1 MSPTGVEPRP
11 TSGATPSGGA
21 APPAAAGPPVPTVQP
36 PAPDAGLPQA
46 TGSPPHEVLGALRIL
61 VDRIGQATLMAWTVV
76 RELRHPRGWADAA
89 LQQAWVMGIR
99 SLPLVL
105 LISIL
110 GGAVT
115 SQQSG
120 TQFSGG
126 LPLWVIGS
134 ISAASILTELGP
146 MLTGMVIVGR
156 IGASIAAELA
166 SMKVTEQI
174 DALRAMGRDPYAY
187 LVVPRV
193 IAGILVVPPLIVLS
207 DAASLLASWA
217 VALVAVPGMTSATFI
232 YGVRFYFYPF
242 ALIFSVL
249 KGAAFGL
256 AITFLACMIGLEGEG
271 GAEGVGRTTT
281 AAVVATTLGLL
292 ILDVMF
298 APLLRYF

>member
-1 MSPTGVEPRP
+1 MELETLEQSEQV
-11 TSGATPSGGA
+11 
-21 APPAAAGPPVPTVQP
+21 APPASKGAGAVEAA
-36 PAPDAGLPQA
+36 
-46 TGSPPHEVLGALRIL
+46 SIL
-61 VDRIGQATLMAWTVV
+61 LDRVGTAALMAITVV
-76 RELRHPRGWADAA
+76 RELRRPRAWADSA

-105 LISIL
+105 IISIL

-120 TQFSGG
+120 AQFTGS

-146 MLTGMVIVGR
+146 MLTGMVLVGR

-193 IAGILVVPPLIVLS
+193 IAGILVVPPLVILAN
-207 DAASLLASWA
+207 AASLIAAWA
-217 VALVAVPGMTSATFI
+217 VALVAVRGMTTAAFV
-232 YGVRFYFYPF
+232 YGVRYYFYPF
-242 ALIFSVL
+242 ALTFSIL
-249 KGAAFGL
+249 KGVAFGL
-256 AITFLACMIGLEGEG
+256 AITFLACMIGLEGDG

-281 AAVVATTLGLL
+281 AAVVATTLALL
-292 ILDVMF
+292 VIDVML

>member
-1 MSPTGVEPRP
+1 MIETEIAPQPG
-11 TSGATPSGGA
+11 
-21 APPAAAGPPVPTVQP
+21 PPATAVLDDEALP
-36 PAPDAGLPQA
+36 PALPA
-46 TGSPPHEVLGALRIL
+46 HPL
-61 VDRIGQATLMAWTVV
+61 VDAATTLLDRVGTAALMAATIG
-76 RELRHPRGWADAA
+76 RELRRPRAWLDSA

-99 SLPLVL
+99 SLPLVIV
-105 LISIL
+105 ISVL

-120 TQFSGG
+120 AQFSGG
-126 LPLWVIGS
+126 MPLWVIGS
-134 ISAASILTELGP
+134 ISTASILTELGP
-146 MLTGMVIVGR
+146 ILTGMVLVGR
-156 IGASIAAELA
+156 IGAAIAAELG

-193 IAGILVVPPLIVLS
+193 VAGFLVVPPLIVLS
-207 DAASLLASWA
+207 DAAALIAAWA
-217 VALVAVPGMTSATFI
+217 VALVAVPGMTSATFV

-242 ALIFSVL
+242 ALVFSVL
-249 KGAAFGL
+249 KGASFGL

-281 AAVVATTLGLL
+281 AAVVATTLALL
-292 ILDVMF
+292 IIDVML

>member
-1 MSPTGVEPRP
+1 MALQQLEESAVEI
-11 TSGATPSGGA
+11 
-21 APPAAAGPPVPTVQP
+21 APPPRGRSGVLEAAATLL
-36 PAPDAGLPQA
+36 DR
-46 TGSPPHEVLGALRIL
+46 LGTA
-61 VDRIGQATLMAWTVV
+61 ALMAATIV
-76 RELRHPRGWADAA
+76 RALRHPRAWADAA

-105 LISIL
+105 IISVL

-120 TQFSGG
+120 AQFTGG

-134 ISAASILTELGP
+134 VAAASILTELGP
-146 MLTGMVIVGR
+146 MLTGMVLVGR

-166 SMKVTEQI
+166 SMKVSEQI

-193 IAGILVVPPLIVLS
+193 IAGILVVPPLVILAN
-207 DAASLLASWA
+207 AAALISAWA
-217 VALVAVPGMTSATFI
+217 VGLVAIPGMTSAAFI

-242 ALIFSVL
+242 ALTFSIM
-249 KGAAFGL
+249 KGVAFGM
-256 AITFLACMIGLEGEG
+256 AITFLACLIGLEGDG

-281 AAVVATTLGLL
+281 AAVVATTLALL
-292 ILDVMF
+292 IIDVMF

>member
-1 MSPTGVEPRP
+1 MPAGVERP
-11 TSGATPSGGA
+11 GGPA
-21 APPAAAGPPVPTVQP
+21 PAAERTPLSTNGAGGGIDEGLPAAV
-36 PAPDAGLPQA
+36 PAPQERRSLV
-46 TGSPPHEVLGALRIL
+46 SEV
-61 VDRIGQATLMAWTVV
+61 VDGGRVLLDRVGQAALMAATIA
-76 RELRHPRGWADAA
+76 RELRYPRRWADAA
-89 LQQAWVMGIR
+89 LQQTWTMGIR
-99 SLPLVL
+99 SAPLVL

-134 ISAASILTELGP
+134 ISAASIITELGP
-146 MLTGMVIVGR
+146 MLTGMVLVGR
-156 IGASIAAELA
+156 IGASIAAELG

-174 DALRAMGRDPYAY
+174 DALRAMGRDPWAY

-193 IAGILVVPPLIVLS
+193 VAGILVVPPLIVLA

-217 VALVAVPGMTSATFI
+217 VSLVAVQGMTTATFV

-242 ALIFSVL
+242 ALVFSIL
-249 KGAAFGL
+249 KGGAFGL
-256 AITFLACMIGLEGEG
+256 AITFLACMIGLEGQG

-281 AAVVATTLGLL
+281 AAVVATTLALL

-298 APLLRYF
+298 APLLRFF

>member
-1 MSPTGVEPRP
+1 MALEQLEESPVE
-11 TSGATPSGGA
+11 
-21 APPAAAGPPVPTVQP
+21 V
-36 PAPDAGLPQA
+36 
-46 TGSPPHEVLGALRIL
+46 GSPPRERGSLLDAARTLLDRLGTA
-61 VDRIGQATLMAWTVV
+61 ALMAATVV
-76 RELRHPRGWADAA
+76 RELRRPRAWADAA

-105 LISIL
+105 IISIL

-120 TQFSGG
+120 AQFTGG

-146 MLTGMVIVGR
+146 MLTGMVLVGR

-193 IAGILVVPPLIVLS
+193 IAGILVVPPLVILAN
-207 DAASLLASWA
+207 AAALIASWA
-217 VALVAVPGMTSATFI
+217 VALVAIHGMTSATFI

-242 ALIFSVL
+242 ALTFSIL
-249 KGAAFGL
+249 KGVAFGL
-256 AITFLACMIGLEGEG
+256 AITFLACMIGLEGDG

-281 AAVVATTLGLL
+281 AAVVATTLALL
-292 ILDVMF
+292 VIDVMF

>member
-1 MSPTGVEPRP
+1 METEKLELDDVM
-11 TSGATPSGGA
+11 
-21 APPAAAGPPVPTVQP
+21 APPGPAARGT
-36 PAPDAGLPQA
+36 DAA
-46 TGSPPHEVLGALRIL
+46 RIL
-61 VDRIGQATLMAWTVV
+61 LDRVGTAALMLATVA
-76 RELRHPRGWADAA
+76 RELRRPRAWADSA

-105 LISIL
+105 IISVL

-120 TQFSGG
+120 AQFTGG
-126 LPLWVIGS
+126 VPLWVIGS

-146 MLTGMVIVGR
+146 MLTGMVLVGR
-156 IGASIAAELA
+156 IGAAIAAELA

-174 DALRAMGRDPYAY
+174 DALRAMGRDPWAY

-193 IAGILVVPPLIVLS
+193 VAGVLVVPPLVVLAN
-207 DAASLLASWA
+207 AAALFASWA

-242 ALIFSVL
+242 ALTFSIM
-249 KGAAFGL
+249 KGVAFGL
-256 AITFLACMIGLEGEG
+256 AITFLACMIGLEGDG

-281 AAVVATTLGLL
+281 AAVVATTLALL

>member
-1 MSPTGVEPRP
+1 MASERPDVPPNGATGPVADEGLPVADP
-11 TSGATPSGGA
+11 TSGEGSST
-21 APPAAAGPPVPTVQP
+21 AG
-36 PAPDAGLPQA
+36 D
-46 TGSPPHEVLGALRIL
+46 VLDGTRELL
-61 VDRIGQATLMAWTVV
+61 DRVGQAALMGITII
-76 RELRHPRGWADAA
+76 RELRHPRRWADAA
-89 LQQAWVMGIR
+89 LQQTWTMGIR
-99 SLPLVL
+99 SAPLVL
-105 LISIL
+105 LISLL

-146 MLTGMVIVGR
+146 MLTGMVLVGR

-174 DALRAMGRDPYAY
+174 DALRAMGRDPWAY

-193 IAGILVVPPLIVLS
+193 VAGILVVPPLIVLS

-217 VALVAVPGMTSATFI
+217 VALVAVQGMTTATFV
-232 YGVRFYFYPF
+232 YGVRAYFYPF
-242 ALIFSVL
+242 ALVFSIL

-256 AITFLACMIGLEGEG
+256 AITFLACMIGLEGQG

-281 AAVVATTLGLL
+281 AAVVATTLALL

-298 APLLRYF
+298 APMLRFF

>member
-1 MSPTGVEPRP
+1 MIETEIAPQPSSPGSPPE
-11 TSGATPSGGA
+11 AT
-21 APPAAAGPPVPTVQP
+21 TVLDDESLP
-36 PAPDAGLPQA
+36 PAPPER
-46 TGSPPHEVLGALRIL
+46 PL
-61 VDRIGQATLMAWTVV
+61 VDAATTLLNRVGTAALMAATIG
-76 RELRHPRGWADAA
+76 RELRRPRAWVDAA

-99 SLPLVL
+99 SLPLVVV
-105 LISIL
+105 ISVL

-120 TQFSGG
+120 AQFSGG
-126 LPLWVIGS
+126 VPLWVIGS
-134 ISAASILTELGP
+134 ISTASILTELGP
-146 MLTGMVIVGR
+146 ILTGMVLVGR
-156 IGASIAAELA
+156 IGAAIAAELG

-193 IAGILVVPPLIVLS
+193 VAGFLVVPPLIILS
-207 DAASLLASWA
+207 DAASLFAAWA

-249 KGAAFGL
+249 KGASFGL

-281 AAVVATTLGLL
+281 AAVVATTLALL
-292 ILDVMF
+292 IIDVMF

>member
-1 MSPTGVEPRP
+1 MIEPEVATRP
-11 TSGATPSGGA
+11 ATPGSPGNGRTPGA
-21 APPAAAGPPVPTVQP
+21 ATPVEGMVPP
-36 PAPDAGLPQA
+36 PD
-46 TGSPPHEVLGALRIL
+46 SALAHPL
-61 VDRIGQATLMAWTVV
+61 VDAATVLLNRAGTAALMALTIG
-76 RELRHPRGWADAA
+76 RELRRPRAWVDSA

-105 LISIL
+105 VISVL

-120 TQFSGG
+120 AQFSGG
-126 LPLWVIGS
+126 VPLWVIGS
-134 ISAASILTELGP
+134 ISTASILTELGP
-146 MLTGMVIVGR
+146 ILTGMVLVGR
-156 IGASIAAELA
+156 IGASIAAELG

-193 IAGILVVPPLIVLS
+193 VAGVLVVPPLIILA
-207 DAASLLASWA
+207 DGASLFAAWA

-242 ALIFSVL
+242 ALTFSIL
-249 KGAAFGL
+249 KGLAFGL

-281 AAVVATTLGLL
+281 AAVVATTLALL
-292 ILDVMF
+292 VIDVMF

>member
-1 MSPTGVEPRP
+1 MQGADGREREEATVAESEPS
-11 TSGATPSGGA
+11 SGPIQAVGE
-21 APPAAAGPPVPTVQP
+21 AAAI
-36 PAPDAGLPQA
+36 L
-46 TGSPPHEVLGALRIL
+46 LGRVGA
-61 VDRIGQATLMAWTVV
+61 ATLMAVTVV
-76 RELRHPRGWADAA
+76 RELRRPRAWADAA

-105 LISIL
+105 IISVL

-120 TQFSGG
+120 AQFSGG

-146 MLTGMVIVGR
+146 MLTGMVLVGR

-166 SMKVTEQI
+166 SMKVSEQI

-193 IAGILVVPPLIVLS
+193 VAGILVVPPLVIL
-207 DAASLLASWA
+207 ANAGALIASWA
-217 VALVAVPGMTSATFI
+217 VALVAVPGMTSETFI

-242 ALIFSVL
+242 ALIFSLL
-249 KGAAFGL
+249 KGIAFGL

-281 AAVVATTLGLL
+281 AAVVATTLALL
-292 ILDVMF
+292 IIDVMF
-298 APLLRYF
+298 APILKFF

>member
-1 MSPTGVEPRP
+1 MTQDGGSP
-11 TSGATPSGGA
+11 GA
-21 APPAAAGPPVPTVQP
+21 APGAGRSRTGGRTTPIVESARVLLDRVGTAA
-36 PAPDAGLPQA
+36 
-46 TGSPPHEVLGALRIL
+46 
-61 VDRIGQATLMAWTVV
+61 LMAWTIA
-76 RELRHPRGWADAA
+76 RELRRPRAWVDAA

-105 LISIL
+105 IISVL

-115 SQQSG
+115 SQQAG
-120 TQFSGG
+120 AQFTGG

-146 MLTGMVIVGR
+146 MLTGMVLVGR

-174 DALRAMGRDPYAY
+174 DALRAMGRDPWAY

-193 IAGILVVPPLIVLS
+193 VAGILVVPPLVVLAN
-207 DAASLLASWA
+207 AAALVSAWA

-242 ALIFSVL
+242 ALVFSML
-249 KGAAFGL
+249 KGIAFGM
-256 AITFLACMIGLEGEG
+256 AITFLACMIGLEGDG

-281 AAVVATTLGLL
+281 AAVVATTLALL
-292 ILDVMF
+292 VLDVMF

>member
-1 MSPTGVEPRP
+1 MALEQLEESAVEIVPPPQGR
-11 TSGATPSGGA
+11 GGA
-21 APPAAAGPPVPTVQP
+21 LEAG
-36 PAPDAGLPQA
+36 
-46 TGSPPHEVLGALRIL
+46 RIL
-61 VDRIGQATLMAWTVV
+61 VDRIGTAALMAATVV
-76 RELRHPRGWADAA
+76 RELRRPRAWADAA

-105 LISIL
+105 IISIL

-120 TQFSGG
+120 AQFTGG

-146 MLTGMVIVGR
+146 MLTGMVLVGR

-193 IAGILVVPPLIVLS
+193 IAGILVVPPLVILA
-207 DAASLLASWA
+207 DAAALIAAWA
-217 VALVAVPGMTSATFI
+217 VALVAVHGMTSAAFV
-232 YGVRFYFYPF
+232 YGVRYYFYPF
-242 ALIFSVL
+242 ALTFSIL
-249 KGAAFGL
+249 KGASFGL
-256 AITFLACMIGLEGEG
+256 MITFLACMIGLEGGG

-281 AAVVATTLGLL
+281 AAVVATTLALL
-292 ILDVMF
+292 VIDVMF